1 MRKQRL
7 PRTRSVPNP
16 DRKTVRHSADQGKGH
31 GLLTAGHNDQGQEG
45 APEGDQECDA
55 EHEQKHGLLTAA
67 HNKEK
72 RP

>member
-1 MRKQRL
+1 MRSQQV
-7 PRTRSVPNP
+7 PPSGSVPDP
-16 DRKTVRHSADQGKGH
+16 DRKVVRRRSGQGKGH
-31 GLLTAGHNDQGQEG
+31 GLVTAGHNNEGQED

-55 EHEQKHGLLTAA
+55 EHNQAHGLLTAA